1 MVRSAGSRLH
11 RMTGSRLHCRTGSG
25 LHRMT
30 GSRLHCRTGSRL
42 HCRTGGGLHCRT
54 GSGLHCRTGSG
65 LHCRT
70 GSGLHCRTDCRS
82 SGAGVTVSLTGAC
95 RRGCR
100 QQSCSQHHGTAKCKS
115 FFHFQI
121 PLFFRSIEL
130 SVDKCST
137 QKSFFQVTLRKN
149 SKVFPYSSLK
159 SPSRPLFLKNR
170 YIADLLLTFLYITT
184 ILYRQHSKPKE
195 NNNHGCF
202 FKRVSGSFRDLG
214 VYIH

>member
-1 MVRSAGSRLH
+1 MRSAGSGLH
-11 RMTGSRLHCRTGSG
+11 RMTGSG

-30 GSRLHCRTGSRL
+30 GSGLHRMTGRGLHCRTGR
-42 HCRTGGGLHCRT
+42 GLHCRT

-65 LHCRT
+65 LHRMT
-70 GSGLHCRTDCRS
+70 GSRS
-82 SGAGVTVSLTGAC
+82 SGAGVTVSLTGTR

-149 SKVFPYSSLK
+149 SKVFPCSSLNF
-159 SPSRPLFLKNR
+159 SLSSLLIGNHHVT
-170 YIADLLLTFLYITT
+170 DLLLTFLYITT
-184 ILYRQHSKPKE
+184 ILYRQHS
-195 NNNHGCF
+195 NYLCF
-202 FKRVSGSFRDLG
+202 
-214 VYIH
+214 

>member
-1 MVRSAGSRLH
+1 MMRSAGSGLH
-11 RMTGSRLHCRTGSG
+11 RMTGSG

-30 GSRLHCRTGSRL
+30 GSGLHCRTGRGLHRMTGRGL
-42 HCRTGGGLHCRT
+42 HCRTGRGLHCRTGRGLHCRT
-54 GSGLHCRTGSG
+54 GSGLHCMTG
-65 LHCRT
+65 R
-70 GSGLHCRTDCRS
+70 RS
-82 SGAGVTVSLTGAC
+82 SGAGVTVSLTGTR

-100 QQSCSQHHGTAKCKS
+100 QQSCSQHHGTAESKS
-115 FFHFQI
+115 FLHFQN

-149 SKVFPYSSLK
+149 SKVFPCSSLNF
-159 SPSRPLFLKNR
+159 SLSSLLIGNHHV
-170 YIADLLLTFLYITT
+170 ADFRLTFLYITT

-202 FKRVSGSFRDLG
+202 CKRVSGSFRGLG
-214 VYIH
+214 IYIH